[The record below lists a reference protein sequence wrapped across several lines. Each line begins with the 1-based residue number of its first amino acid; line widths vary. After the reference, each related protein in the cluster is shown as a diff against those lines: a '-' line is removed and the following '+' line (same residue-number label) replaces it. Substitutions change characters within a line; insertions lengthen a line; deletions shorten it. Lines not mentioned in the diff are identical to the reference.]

1 MNLLKLTKREYF
13 YLFILTTLIF
23 QDFLSHKVSFFSY
36 YDELLALTLLAFW
49 VCSRAYSH
57 LWVTTRLGFISEI
70 SIIAY
75 FCSTLLSSF
84 MYQYQ
89 NIKISFAAAF
99 LGIKW
104 FLVFWGTKFLY
115 KKYGFLTGTKN
126 GRNILYISI
135 LLFGIIVNF
144 YYVKNIPNWFDP
156 LKYSNLLAPVYLCG
170 VSVMLI
176 CVLLMDWRG
185 TKIEWCCLLLQLEN
199 LLFSTKAKGYAAVVL
214 ALFFLLI
221 VYGKVK
227 RVKLIHILIVGAG
240 LVAVAWDKIY
250 LYYIF
255 AADPTRDYARY
266 RLTVTGFQI
275 LKDYFPL
282 GTGWGTWGS
291 YYAYLEYSPVY
302 FIYGLQSHH
311 ELGIQNKK
319 YMMDTYLG
327 SVLGESGFIGV
338 VTLAIFIITLL
349 VMIIKVRDRK
359 VYAAGMFS
367 ISYLFITFI
376 EETGFANPAL
386 IGLAVALGMV
396 IAKCELEK
404 DTARMDLKN
413 GENA

>member
-1 MNLLKLTKREYF
+1 MNSLKLTKREYF
-13 YLFILTTLIF
+13 YLIILIALIF
-23 QDFLSHKVSFFSY
+23 QDFLTYKIPFFSY
-36 YDELLALTLLAFW
+36 FDELLALALMAFS
-49 VCSRAYSH
+49 VLIRAYSH
-57 LWVTTRLGFISEI
+57 SWTVTRFDIISAL
-70 SIIAY
+70 SILIY
-75 FCSTLLSSF
+75 FCSTSMSSF
-84 MYQYQ
+84 LHQYQ
-89 NIKISFAAAF
+89 NIKISFTAAF

-126 GRNILYISI
+126 GKNILYLAII
-135 LLFGIIVNF
+135 LFGIIENI
-144 YYVKNIPNWFDP
+144 YYTKNVSYLFDP
-156 LKYSNLLAPVYLCG
+156 GKYRNSLAPVYLCG
-170 VSVMLI
+170 VSVMLV
-176 CVLLMDWRG
+176 CVLLMDWSG

-199 LLFSTKAKGYAAVVL
+199 LLFSTKAKGYAAMGL

-227 RVKLIHILIVGAG
+227 RVKFRHILIVGAS

-266 RLTVTGFQI
+266 RLTATGFQI

-327 SVLGESGFIGV
+327 SVLGESGFLGV
-338 VTLAIFIITLL
+338 ISLAIFIITLL
-349 VMIIKVRDRK
+349 VMTIKVKDRK
-359 VYAAGMFS
+359 VYAAGMFA
-367 ISYLFITFI
+367 IAYLLITFI

-404 DTARMDLKN
+404 DTLRST
-413 GENA
+413 